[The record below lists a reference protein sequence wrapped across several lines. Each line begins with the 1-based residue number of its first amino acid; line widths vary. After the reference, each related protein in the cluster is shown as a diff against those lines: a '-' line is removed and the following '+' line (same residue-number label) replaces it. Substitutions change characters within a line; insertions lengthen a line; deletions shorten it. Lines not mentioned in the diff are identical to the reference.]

1 MGRAFVEFC
10 GESHVVDEGGEL
22 RFGRDAQLEID
33 TNPYLHRVLGRFVDR
48 SGHWWLDNLG
58 TAIPL
63 HLQDLGGP
71 TSALLAP
78 GTGMAI
84 GFAEF
89 RVSFTAGPS
98 RYELEG
104 AVEELEL
111 DLDLRP
117 PPGAPRTLEWGV
129 VELTDD
135 QRLVLVAMCEASLRR
150 PHGAPCEPPPNRACA
165 SRLGWSLPK
174 FTRKLD
180 HLCLKFARVGVGGVH
195 GDYGLTASNRRR
207 LVVEHSL
214 SANLVTSADLHLLA
228 RPAPDSG

>member
-10 GESHVVDEGGEL
+10 GESHVVEEGGEL

-58 TAIPL
+58 SAIPL
-63 HLQDLGGP
+63 
-71 TSALLAP
+71 

-98 RYELEG
+98 RYELDG

-165 SRLGWSLPK
+165 ARLGWSLPK

-180 HLCLKFARVGVGGVH
+180 HLCLKFARAGVEGVH

-214 SANLVTSADLHLLA
+214 AVHLVTPADLRLLD
-228 RPAPDSG
+228 RTVPDPG

>member
-10 GESHVVDEGGEL
+10 GESHVVEEGGEL

-58 TAIPL
+58 SAIPL
-63 HLQDLGGP
+63 HLQDLSGP

-98 RYELEG
+98 RYELDG

-165 SRLGWSLPK
+165 ARLGWSLPK

-180 HLCLKFARVGVGGVH
+180 HLCLKFARAGIEGVH
-195 GDYGLTASNRRR
+195 GDYGDSAANRRRR
-207 LVVEHSL
+207 LVEHSL
-214 SANLVTSADLHLLA
+214 ATRLVSPEDLHLLDHVA
-228 RPAPDSG
+228 LDRC